1 MAVQQIARENW
12 HDFLEHF
19 TRTIQGREAEVE
31 VVSDDFGDQ
40 RLAEGVRLLG
50 LSYDARGDV
59 LEVELENVGHRVAHP
74 GTLFVDL
81 AEAGGVIGIEIEG
94 EDGVRNILRLREPL
108 MLPEPAQG

>member
-1 MAVQQIARENW
+1 MAVQEIARENW
-12 HDFLEHF
+12 HDFLENF

-31 VVSDDFGDQ
+31 VVSDDFGGQ
-40 RLAEGVRLLG
+40 RLAEGVPMLG
-50 LSYDARGDV
+50 LSYDERGDV
-59 LEVELENVGHRVAHP
+59 LEVELENVGHRVARP
-74 GTLFVDL
+74 TALFVDL